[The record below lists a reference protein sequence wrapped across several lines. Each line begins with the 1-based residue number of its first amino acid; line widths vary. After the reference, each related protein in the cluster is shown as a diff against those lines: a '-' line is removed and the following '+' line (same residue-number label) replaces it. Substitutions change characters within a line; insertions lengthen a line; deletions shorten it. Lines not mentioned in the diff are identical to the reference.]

1 MIGEGTLLLCLRH
14 DCPEGVAETGQ
25 GPASKKNKATLEENL
40 HGEPDLPGEQSEDK
54 TPTPLMVHPDTLLRH
69 SSLYFYVVLIC
80 QRHSIFVGLV
90 SKL

>member
-1 MIGEGTLLLCLRH
+1 MIGEGTLLLCLRY

-40 HGEPDLPGEQSEDK
+40 HGEPDLPGEQS
-54 TPTPLMVHPDTLLRH
+54 
-69 SSLYFYVVLIC
+69 LYFYVVLIC
-80 QRHSIFVGLV
+80 QHHSIFVGLV